1 MSGPP
6 TCQHKGLDLILASSL
21 SPTSHKKR
29 QSFFPTHPLCIC
41 LLQVW
46 AWLTL
51 TITAVCLQPHALS
64 SMLLQMVSMIL
75 LKCEEYAATTLLKII
90 SILPYSQQEVQISYH
105 DWTSLSLPFGPHFHP
120 RVPWV
125 PLILNSLV
133 SQPSSFI
140 PACFWMRL
148 SFSSKFLFL
157 FAQRED
163 SYRFSGAS
171 LRRSACL
178 SGHHP
183 FPEGDWE
190 LSHLCSQI
198 LKSQITQ
205 FTIGL
210 PHQSPWR
217 QAPGPRH
224 LGQYLAPGRIRG
236 VQLPQRTLS

>member
-1 MSGPP
+1 MLQLFLKPFRYSLTPSRKFKFLTMIEQVFPFLSGLTSIPVCP
-6 TCQHKGLDLILASSL
+6 GCHSS
-21 SPTSHKKR
+21 
-29 QSFFPTHPLCIC
+29 
-41 LLQVW
+41 
-46 AWLTL
+46 
-51 TITAVCLQPHALS
+51 
-64 SMLLQMVSMIL
+64 
-75 LKCEEYAATTLLKII
+75 
-90 SILPYSQQEVQISYH
+90 
-105 DWTSLSLPFGPHFHP
+105 WTPWCP
-120 RVPWV
+120 RH
-125 PLILNSLV
+125 
-133 SQPSSFI
+133 QPSSFI

-157 FAQRED
+157 FARRED

-236 VQLPQRTLS
+236 VQLPQWTLS